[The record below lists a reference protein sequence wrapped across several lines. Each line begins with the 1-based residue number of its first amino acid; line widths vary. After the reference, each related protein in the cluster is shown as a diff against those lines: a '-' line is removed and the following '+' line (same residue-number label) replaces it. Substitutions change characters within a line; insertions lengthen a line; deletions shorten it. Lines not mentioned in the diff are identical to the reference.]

1 MAPVRAALEEILLGH
16 EPNPALIV
24 DRQWELVRGNGAALT
39 LLTEGVA
46 PELLEPPV
54 NAMRLSLHPDGLAP
68 RILNF
73 GEWSEHLLARLR
85 REALLSQDPA
95 LAELEREVL
104 GYPGVTR
111 GNETPDPAEML
122 FVPLRLRAAGD
133 ELSLFSTLATFGTAL
148 DVTLEE
154 LAIETFFPADE
165 NTRVA
170 LREHARKRLPAR

>member
-1 MAPVRAALEEILLGH
+1 
-16 EPNPALIV
+16 
-24 DRQWELVRGNGAALT
+24 
-39 LLTEGVA
+39 
-46 PELLEPPV
+46 
-54 NAMRLSLHPDGLAP
+54 
-68 RILNF
+68 
-73 GEWSEHLLARLR
+73 
-85 REALLSQDPA
+85 
-95 LAELEREVL
+95 
-104 GYPGVTR
+104 
-111 GNETPDPAEML
+111 ML